1 MEFLE
6 TAVREWDRCLP
17 VSGASL
23 FVTVDGT
30 AEDTARVAARVSEWT
45 GSVFRV
51 GHLIPRLVFEEDGS
65 LVEQGR
71 RGVAANKNTGL
82 ELLMDN
88 TKVEH
93 LFLAD
98 DDMWPL
104 YPQAIYKH
112 TDLPLAHSIIG
123 WGRSR
128 LVKVDGPYAEWKWPR
143 GVLLYARRKVVET
156 VGGMDERFGIG
167 GHEHAEWSMR
177 IHNAHLTPAPF
188 MSPASYASRGPSGS
202 AMRAGV
208 LWHCEDM
215 IRPGEGVGELQKRKS
230 ALTSIDRSERDW
242 DQIHKIMAER
252 EGSSDYVGYRAVENG
267 RASATLW
274 DNTTSRG
281 ADT

>member
-1 MEFLE
+1 MGFLE

-17 VSGASL
+17 TGASL
-23 FVTVDGT
+23 FVTVDGS
-30 AEDTARVAARVSEWT
+30 ADDVARVAERVGEWT
-45 GSVFRV
+45 GSVYHV
-51 GHLIPRLVFEEDGS
+51 GSHIMDADRPTRIGPY
-65 LVEQGR
+65 R
-71 RGVAANKNTGL
+71 KGVAANKNTGL

-88 TKVEH
+88 TRVEH

-98 DDMWPL
+98 DDTWPL
-104 YPQAIYKH
+104 YPQSIYKH
-112 TDLPLAHSIIG
+112 TDLPLAHSIVA

-128 LVKVDGPYAEWKWPR
+128 LVKVDGPYATWKWPR
-143 GVLLYARRKVVET
+143 GVVLYARRSVVDK
-156 VGGMDERFGIG
+156 VGGMDERFGVG

-177 IHNAHLTPAPF
+177 IHNAHLTPEPF

-215 IRPGEGVGELQKRKS
+215 IRPGEQIGALQKRRE
-230 ALTSIDRSERDW
+230 ATTSIDVAERDW

-252 EGSSDYVGYRAVENG
+252 EGSAEFVPYRAAEWG